1 MVEEDIQKWQ
11 RWQKG
16 EYFPWDA
23 FTSGEDSKILAKGN
37 KQFGFNYNSLSLTY

>member
-1 MVEEDIQKWQ
+1 MVEEDILRWK

-23 FTSGEDSKILAKGN
+23 ATSGEDSKTLSKT
-37 KQFGFNYNSLSLTY
+37 KQNINR